1 MKSVETALLQCEV
14 NGIYTNTV
22 FGNSLPQPV
31 PPQPVPPQHILV
43 PPQHILVQSAPPPT
57 PVNPLQVVPI
67 PLVDSSQ
74 PVPVQ
79 PILVQPISPQH
90 VPYPV
95 DPVPPYPDPN
105 VPVIMDNS
113 SNQPNVDLAQLTPIR
128 PIISP
133 SFEIQEAQNL
143 VCLNVDPENNDPA
156 PAPAPF
162 LIPVEPMEKN
172 GNHTSSSMSHNSIPH
187 SVLPIPLKESG
198 IVSNTIPMEP
208 TPVPTISMPLNEPM
222 PMPLNEP
229 IPMPLEEPMPMP
241 LNEPV
246 AMPMPL
252 NEPMPMPL
260 PLVQPV
266 MPAVPT
272 DAQHLPTMDT
282 NDINFDMDEILR
294 GITIDD
300 NLLNTDITDPSMS
313 LDEPM
318 PMPLEEPMP
327 MPLNEPVAMPPA
339 PQPYQ
344 TDSSVYYPNNN

>member
-1 MKSVETALLQCEV
+1 MTLKSVETALLQCEV

-31 PPQPVPPQHILV
+31 PPQPVPPPVDPPQVVPVPSPVDPSQVVLVPSPVDPSQVV
-43 PPQHILVQSAPPPT
+43 PPQPVLLQPVPPQPVLLQPVPPQPILVQSAPPPT

-79 PILVQPISPQH
+79 PILVQPVSPQH

-143 VCLNVDPENNDPA
+143 VCLNVDPENDDPA

-187 SVLPIPLKESG
+187 SVLPIPLNEPG

-208 TPVPTISMPLNEPM
+208 TPVPTISMPPFVS
-222 PMPLNEP
+222 P
-229 IPMPLEEPMPMP
+229 
-241 LNEPV
+241 
-246 AMPMPL
+246 AMPDPQ
-252 NEPMPMPL
+252 
-260 PLVQPV
+260 LVQ
-266 MPAVPT
+266 
-272 DAQHLPTMDT
+272 LPEVVEPNPQMYYS
-282 NDINFDMDEILR
+282 NNSSINEFEERHHESLPEVQSIL
-294 GITIDD
+294 
-300 NLLNTDITDPSMS
+300 LL
-313 LDEPM
+313 
-318 PMPLEEPMP
+318 
-327 MPLNEPVAMPPA
+327 
-339 PQPYQ
+339 
-344 TDSSVYYPNNN
+344 

>member
-1 MKSVETALLQCEV
+1 MTLKSVETALLQCEV

-31 PPQPVPPQHILV
+31 PPQPVPSPVDPSQVVLVPSPVDPSQVV
-43 PPQHILVQSAPPPT
+43 PPQPVLLQPVPPQPILVQSAPPPT

-105 VPVIMDNS
+105 APVIMDNS
-113 SNQPNVDLAQLTPIR
+113 SNQPNTDYSQLTPIR

-133 SFEIQEAQNL
+133 SFKIHETQNIN
-143 VCLNVDPENNDPA
+143 VVSVDPENDDPV

-208 TPVPTISMPLNEPM
+208 TPVPTISMPPFVS
-222 PMPLNEP
+222 P
-229 IPMPLEEPMPMP
+229 
-241 LNEPV
+241 
-246 AMPMPL
+246 AMP
-252 NEPMPMPL
+252 EP
-260 PLVQPV
+260 QPV
-266 MPAVPT
+266 
-272 DAQHLPTMDT
+272 QLPEVVEPNPQMYYS
-282 NDINFDMDEILR
+282 NNSSINEFEERHHESLPEVQSIL
-294 GITIDD
+294 
-300 NLLNTDITDPSMS
+300 LL
-313 LDEPM
+313 
-318 PMPLEEPMP
+318 
-327 MPLNEPVAMPPA
+327 
-339 PQPYQ
+339 
-344 TDSSVYYPNNN
+344 